1 MQFINNKIAILGLG
15 EEGKDL
21 LAFIKKNSRDCSI
34 KVFDKIKTVNLE
46 NFDLI
51 FRSPGF
57 HRLSPMLKKA
67 EKVGVKISSA
77 TKLFFELCPSKI
89 IGVTGTKGKGTTSA
103 LIYEMLKKQGFDTY
117 VGGNIG
123 TPPLTFIEKL
133 TPASWVVLELSSFQL
148 QDLTKSPALPAGRP
162 HIAV

>member
-21 LAFIKKNSRDCSI
+21 LAFIKKNSRHSSI

-67 EKVGVKISSA
+67 EKAGVKISSA
-77 TKLFFELCPSKI
+77 TKLFFELCPAKI
-89 IGVTGTKGKGTTSA
+89 IGVTGTKGKGTTRP
-103 LIYEMLKKQGFDTY
+103 LISQIIKESG
-117 VGGNIG
+117 
-123 TPPLTFIEKL
+123 
-133 TPASWVVLELSSFQL
+133 
-148 QDLTKSPALPAGRP
+148 
-162 HIAV
+162 